1 MLNDVLNNLRNNY
14 FNAILEL
21 NDETDIINSLPEPE
35 YENFFP
41 IVNGLIERL
50 NEKIKVL
57 EEEKK

>member
-1 MLNDVLNNLRNNY
+1 MLNDGLNNLRNNY

-50 NEKIKVL
+50 NEKIKDL

>member
-21 NDETDIINSLPEPE
+21 NDESDIINSLPEPE